1 MKEDLSR
8 EEAAMVELRGGRCGG
23 GGLRELDLLAF
34 VFFLSYNKPLEM
46 AMSRNVLSQRPLDKN
61 AFSLRS
67 IYTMNA

>member
-34 VFFLSYNKPLEM
+34 VFFFLITNLWKWPCPEM
-46 AMSRNVLSQRPLDKN
+46 YFHIVRYIRTHI
-61 AFSLRS
+61 SLPS